1 MPHWIDV
8 LLNLLSQFTGGRGGI
23 DHVIV
28 NYGIAA
34 VFYAILLVIVRAKYA
49 DDPQPRERL
58 LQWGFVLG
66 LARELFMIFMA
77 TIQALGWVDPVDLH
91 AIFPPLEHTLLDLG
105 MIVIAA
111 AYLRY
116 LLDDA
121 VLTRRYLQVAV
132 SATLASY
139 LITFWWW
146 AQFIIANPTSKFGQV
161 WPDWVFHINA
171 SLWMIVPAIYLTI
184 KAHTRVRS
192 IVVWALYF
200 FFISE
205 FLKLPDMAMGEVYE
219 HIFAPISRVF
229 YLIAIPM
236 LGYVYVYEQVQ
247 ERQQQ
252 KQNLES
258 LVKSRTQELSVA
270 LADLSANNERLKEV
284 DKVKSEFLAT
294 MSHELRTPLNSIL
307 GFTGLVQQGVAGP
320 INDEQKRQLGMAYG
334 SAKHLLSLI
343 NDILDLSRIE
353 AGRMD
358 LFIAPIDIRHVVT
371 EATQSLEPMLAQ
383 KKLRLKIDLQLADDT
398 FNADHKKLLQILLN
412 LLNNAVKFTYKGE
425 ITLRVEETKADLKIS
440 VKDTGCGIRQD
451 TIPQLFNAFRQISS
465 TDHKEHGGSGL
476 GLYLSQKLV
485 QLMGGKIWV
494 ESEYGLGSIFTFT
507 LPKVDPNVH

>member
-1 MPHWIDV
+1 MPHWV
-8 LLNLLSQFTGGRGGI
+8 ETLLNLLSQFTGGRGGI

-34 VFYAILLVIVRAKYA
+34 ILYVILLVVVRAKYK

-58 LQWGFVLG
+58 LQWGFALG

-121 VLTRRYLQVAV
+121 VLSRRYLQVAV

-146 AQFIIANPTSKFGQV
+146 AQFIEANPSSKFGQV

-205 FLKLPDMAMGEVYE
+205 FLKLPDMALGEVYE

-247 ERQQQ
+247 ERQLQ
-252 KQNLES
+252 KSNLEN
-258 LVKSRTQELSVA
+258 LVNSRTLELQLA
-270 LADLSANNERLKEV
+270 LEGLSANNERLKEV

-358 LFIAPIDIRHVVT
+358 LMIVPIDIRSVVK
-371 EATQSLEPMLAQ
+371 EATQSLEPMIAQ
-383 KKLRLKIDLQLADDT
+383 KNLHLNVDIQLEHYI
-398 FNADHKKLLQILLN
+398 FNGDHKKLLQVLLN
-412 LLNNAVKFTYKGE
+412 LLNNAVKFTDKGE
-425 ITLRVEETKADLKIS
+425 ITLQVESTIAGLKIS
-440 VKDTGCGIRQD
+440 VIDAGCGIRQES
-451 TIPQLFNAFRQISS
+451 IPQLFSAFRQIYS
-465 TDHKEHGGSGL
+465 TDSGTRGGTGL

-485 QLMGGKIWV
+485 QLMGGKIVV
-494 ESEYGLGSIFTFT
+494 ESEYGAGSKFTFT
-507 LPKVDPNVH
+507 